1 MGHGVSERLACP
13 GTGLCIIYPLAD
25 SEVLL
30 KVSPNRDPVDCSM
43 IDHENTINIK
53 SQCSQTWIIA
63 ASFNDYMTIV
73 YIVLSTAS
81 KSRDSDSKL

>member
-1 MGHGVSERLACP
+1 MFCTEDVNLSFFVHPDGDILVILISILY
-13 GTGLCIIYPLAD
+13 L
-25 SEVLL
+25 
-30 KVSPNRDPVDCSM
+30 
-43 IDHENTINIK
+43 DHDNTINIK